1 MALGVTLSDM
11 TDNASNT
18 LPKII
23 LTRPEKEAR
32 DFSNRILS
40 QLPEVKIIISPLIT
54 IEYTKPKVDLNAFD
68 GIIFTSSNG
77 IEAIKKLS
85 IPHNMPCFAVG
96 PKTAQQAAQ
105 LGFLASQGPGNADD
119 LITLILS
126 RPSVGRLLH
135 ISGEHTRGNI
145 STRLTGLGQIC
156 EHIVAYKQETL
167 SLTTEAMDAFKGGK
181 PIILPLFSPRT
192 AQLLIT
198 QSVPLEQSHMIA
210 LSEAV
215 AELFNDF
222 KLSSL
227 TVAEAPTAES
237 ILDDLLRVFTN
248 ISSLET
254 RRRHT

>member
-1 MALGVTLSDM
+1 MTLEVTLSDM
-11 TDNASNT
+11 TDNASDT
-18 LPKII
+18 LPEII

-32 DFSNRILS
+32 DFSDRILS
-40 QLPEVKIIISPLIT
+40 RLPKVKIIISPLIR
-54 IEYTKPKVDLNAFD
+54 IEFTKPKVDLTAFD

-77 IEAIKKLS
+77 VEAIKNFS
-85 IPHNMPCFAVG
+85 IPQSMPCFAVG

-126 RPSVGRLLH
+126 QPSVGRLIH

-145 STRLTGLGQIC
+145 STRLTQAGQSC
-156 EHIVAYKQETL
+156 ENIIAYRQETL
-167 SLTTEAMDAFKGGK
+167 SLTREALHAFKGGK
-181 PIILPLFSPRT
+181 PLVLPLFSPRT

-198 QSVPLEQSHMIA
+198 LSVPLEQSHVIA

-215 AELFNDF
+215 AKPFNDF

-227 TVAEAPTAES
+227 TVAKAPRAES
-237 ILDDLLRVFTN
+237 ILDDLLRIFTN

-254 RRRHT
+254 R

>member
-1 MALGVTLSDM
+1 MTLWVTLSDM
-11 TDNASNT
+11 TDNASDT
-18 LPKII
+18 LPEII
-23 LTRPEKEAR
+23 LTRPKKEAR
-32 DFSNRILS
+32 DFSDRILS
-40 QLPEVKIIISPLIT
+40 RLPEVKIIISPLIT
-54 IEYTKPKVDLNAFD
+54 IEFIKPKVDLTAFD

-77 IEAIKKLS
+77 VEAIKNYS
-85 IPHNMPCFAVG
+85 IPQNMPCFAVG
-96 PKTAQQAAQ
+96 PKTAQEAAQ
-105 LGFLASQGPGNADD
+105 LGFFASQGPGDAND

-135 ISGEHTRGNI
+135 IRGEHTRGDI
-145 STRLTGLGQIC
+145 STRLTNAGQIC

-167 SLTTEAMDAFKGGK
+167 SLTTEALDAFKGGK
-181 PIILPLFSPRT
+181 PLILPLFSPRT

-198 QSVPLEQSHMIA
+198 QSIPLEQIHMIA

-215 AELFNDF
+215 AEPFNDF

-237 ILDDLLRVFTN
+237 ILDDLQRIFTN

-254 RRRHT
+254 R

>member
-1 MALGVTLSDM
+1 M

-105 LGFLASQGPGNADD
+105 LGFLASQGPGNADG

-237 ILDDLLRVFTN
+237 ILNDLLRVFTN

>member
-1 MALGVTLSDM
+1 M